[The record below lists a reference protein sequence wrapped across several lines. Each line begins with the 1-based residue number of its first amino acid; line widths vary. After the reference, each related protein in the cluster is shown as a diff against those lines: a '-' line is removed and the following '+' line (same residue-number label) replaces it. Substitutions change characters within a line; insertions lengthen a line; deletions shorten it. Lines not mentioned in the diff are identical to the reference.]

1 MKQTHLP
8 QKQGLYDPQFEHDSC
23 GVGFVCNIKGK
34 RSHAIVKQGLE
45 VLRRLSHRGATGAD
59 PKTGDG
65 AGLLIQFPREF
76 FASICA
82 KEKINLP
89 EEGKYASGLVF
100 LPQAAKERKFCKET
114 FEKII
119 HTEAQVFLGWRDVPI
134 DNSDI
139 GQSAKDTQPV
149 IEQVFIGATP
159 VSLRARHWFSGG
171 RSNLKEIA
179 SSPAAPRNDTL
190 DNLAFE
196 RKLYVIRKQVEN
208 IIRAS
213 KIKQKT
219 FFYIP
224 SLSSRTFIYK
234 GLLMPHQVENF
245 FLDLSSQEI
254 KSALAMAHSRYS
266 TNTFPTWDL
275 SQPFRFI
282 AHNGEI
288 NTLRGNINWMR
299 ARQNFLKSELFGRDL
314 KKIFPVIVPDGS
326 DSAAMDNVFE
336 LLTLSG
342 RSLTHAISM
351 LIPAAWEQNNLLTRE
366 VRAFHQYHTCLIEPW
381 DGPAAIVFT
390 DGVSIGAVLDR
401 NGLRPCRYIVTKDDF
416 VVMAS
421 EAGVLDIAPSNI
433 LHSGRLEPGKTFFID
448 TQAGCII
455 EDSQIKKELAGDKP
469 YARWVKKNILE
480 LDKIS
485 AYSVERRAD
494 RKNYTLSAKRYPQ
507 ENILTLLKA
516 FGYTRE
522 DLKTIIKPMA
532 ENAQEPVGSMGNDTP
547 PAVFSAKPQLLFS
560 YFKQL
565 FAQVTN
571 PPIDPIREE
580 LVMSLASYLGPEKN
594 ILSDG
599 EDHCHKLLAARPV
612 LSDIELEKI
621 RKINL
626 YTNCSAGKPKCAIGA
641 GVKKRGFKTKTISLL
656 FKMDDKIDFSKAL
669 KKIFQ
674 EAEEAIKKGY
684 TFIILSDR
692 GVNKDYAAIPGLLAA
707 SALHHYLVRNS
718 LRTQISIILESAEPR
733 EVHHFALLFAYG
745 VDCVNP
751 YLVFGA
757 LEKMAKEQEFDL
769 DAKKAKHNY
778 IKAIDKGI
786 LKVLSKMGIS
796 TLQSY
801 RGAQIFEA
809 VGLSQSIIDAY
820 FTGTVSRIN
829 GASLDTLAKETVMRH
844 KEAFPARP
852 ENKNFLAS
860 GGLYQWRRDGE
871 FHLWNPDSIAALQD
885 ASRNNDAQ
893 KYQEFA
899 KLINDQS
906 KNPTTLRSLLKF
918 SATER
923 SANNCGGKNFGGKKI
938 VPIPLDEV
946 EPVEEIIKRFATGAM
961 SFGSISR
968 AAHETIAIAMN
979 RLGGR
984 SNTGEGGEDPAR
996 FIPLPNGDS
1005 ARSAIKQVASGRFG
1019 VTTNYLVNAD
1029 ELQIKISQG
1038 AKPGEGGQLPGHK
1051 VSAIIAKTRY
1061 TTPGV
1066 TLISPPPH
1074 HDIYSIED
1082 LAQLI
1087 FDLKNANPRARISVK
1102 LVSEIGVGTVAAG
1115 VAKGHADMILISGQD
1130 GGTGAS
1136 PLSSVKHAGL
1146 PWELGLSETHQ
1157 TLVLNDLRSRV
1168 RLQVDG
1174 QMRTGRDVAI
1184 AALLGAEEF
1193 GFSTAVLVAL
1203 GCVMLRHCN
1212 LNNCSVGIATQDE
1225 VLEKR
1230 FTGRPEYISN
1240 YFTFIANEL
1249 RQIMSSLGMKKIE
1262 EMVGRVDLLELNQRI
1277 LPWKAKEV
1285 DFSKILYRP
1294 QGRGLASASQ
1304 SHKPQ
1309 VPESVITHY
1318 CKKQDHGLDKILDLK
1333 LIELSQPALS
1343 EAKNV
1348 EINQKIENVNRAA
1361 GAMLSGQVCGRFGES
1376 GLPEDTI
1383 KCNFKGAAG
1392 QSFGAFL
1399 VKGITF
1405 TLEGLANDYV
1415 GKGISGGKII
1425 IYPDKQADY
1434 KPDENIIIGNTA
1446 FYGAINGEAYIRGVA
1461 GERFCIRNSGLNA
1474 VVEGLGDH
1482 GCEYM
1487 TGGRIVVLGRT
1498 GRNFGAG
1505 MSGGIVYCL
1514 DESGDFKKR
1523 CNLEMVALEKIDVPD
1538 AETIKNLLFNHHK
1551 YTQSPKAKAILEDFH
1566 KYAHLFIKVMPLEYK
1581 RILEESKAAKE
1592 ADLGDYTDG

>member
-1 MKQTHLP
+1 MKA
-8 QKQGLYDPQFEHDSC
+8 QGLYDPQFEHDSC

-34 RSHAIVKQGLE
+34 KSHKIVRQGLE
-45 VLRRLSHRGATGAD
+45 VLRRLAHRGATGAD
-59 PKTGDG
+59 PETGDG
-65 AGLLIQFPREF
+65 AGLLIQFPHEF
-76 FASICA
+76 FVSVC
-82 KEKINLP
+82 EKKNINLP
-89 EEGKYASGLVF
+89 GEGEYASGLVF
-100 LPQAAKERKFCKET
+100 LPRNAKERRFCKET
-114 FEKII
+114 LERII
-119 HTEAQVFLGWRDVPI
+119 NSERQLFLSWRNVPV
-134 DNSDI
+134 DNSGI
-139 GQSAKDTQPV
+139 GQTAKDTQPQ
-149 IEQVFIGATP
+149 IEQIFIG
-159 VSLRARHWFSGG
+159 R
-171 RSNLKEIA
+171 NKEL
-179 SSPAAPRNDTL
+179 NDV
-190 DNLAFE
+190 LAFE
-196 RKLYVIRKQVEN
+196 RKLYVIRKQAEN

-213 KIKQKT
+213 KMKEKQS
-219 FFYIP
+219 FYIS

-245 FLDLSSQEI
+245 FLDLQSEKI
-254 KSALAMAHSRYS
+254 TSALAMVHSRYS

-299 ARQNFLKSELFGRDL
+299 SRQNLLRSQLFGKDL
-314 KKIFPVIVPDGS
+314 KKIFPVIVPGGS
-326 DSAAMDNVFE
+326 DSATFDNVFE

-342 RSLTHAISM
+342 RSLTQAISM
-351 LIPAAWEQNNLLTRE
+351 LIPAAWEQNNLLAQD
-366 VRAFHQYHTCLIEPW
+366 VRAFHQYNTCLIEPW
-381 DGPAAIVFT
+381 DGPAAMAFT
-390 DGVSIGAVLDR
+390 DGASIGAVLDR

-421 EAGVLDIAPSNI
+421 EVGVLDIDPSEI

-448 TQAGCII
+448 TKVGCII
-455 EDSQIKKELAGDKP
+455 QDSQIKKELSEDQP
-469 YARWVKKNILE
+469 YDQWVKNNILE
-480 LDKIS
+480 LDKI
-485 AYSVERRAD
+485 VG
-494 RKNYTLSAKRYPQ
+494 TL
-507 ENILTLLKA
+507 ENNKKDKTDTLTQLKA

-522 DLKTIIKPMA
+522 DLKTIIKPMV

-547 PAVFSAKPQLLFS
+547 HAILSVKPQLLFS

-580 LVMSLASYLGPEKN
+580 LVMSLDSYLGAQKN

-599 EDHCHKLLAARPV
+599 QNHCHKLLVSRPV
-612 LSDIELEKI
+612 LSDIEIKKI
-621 RKINL
+621 RKINM
-626 YTNCSAGKPKCAIGA
+626 S
-641 GVKKRGFKTKTISLL
+641 GFKTKTISLL
-656 FKMDDKIDFSKAL
+656 FKVTGRIDFSKVL
-669 KKIFQ
+669 KKIFKD
-674 EAEEAIKKGY
+674 AESAIKEGSAL
-684 TFIILSDR
+684 IILSDR
-692 GVNKDYAAIPGLLAA
+692 GVGKDYAAIPSLLGVA
-707 SALHHYLVRNS
+707 ALHHYLMRRS

-733 EVHHFALLFAYG
+733 EVNHFALLFAYG

-751 YLVFGA
+751 YLVFKA
-757 LEKMAKEQEFDL
+757 LEEMVKDKELNFDIE
-769 DAKKAKHNY
+769 KAKHNY
-778 IKAIDKGI
+778 IKAVDKGI

-809 VGLSQSIIDAY
+809 VGLDQNVINEY

-829 GASLDTLAKETVMRH
+829 GASLGTIAQETIMRH
-844 KEAFPARP
+844 QVAFPVHP
-852 ENKNFLAS
+852 LKENILAS
-860 GGLYQWRRDGE
+860 GGLYQWKRDGE
-871 FHLWNPDSIAALQD
+871 FHLWNPDSIAVLQD
-885 ASRNNDAQ
+885 SVRNNDVK

-899 KLINDQS
+899 NLVNDQS
-906 KNPTTLRSLLKF
+906 ENPTTLRSLLKF
-918 SATER
+918 KTQKS
-923 SANNCGGKNFGGKKI
+923 
-938 VPIPLDEV
+938 IPLDEV
-946 EPVEEIIKRFATGAM
+946 EPIEEIIKRFATGAM

-968 AAHETIAIAMN
+968 ATHETIAIAMN
-979 RLGGR
+979 RLKGK
-984 SNTGEGGEDPAR
+984 SNTGEGGEDPVR

-1005 ARSAIKQVASGRFG
+1005 ARSSIKQVASGRFG

-1087 FDLKNANPRARISVK
+1087 FDLKNVNSKARISVK

-1136 PLSSVKHAGL
+1136 PLSSVKHTGL

-1168 RLQVDG
+1168 RLQTDG

-1193 GFSTAVLVAL
+1193 GFCTVVLIVL

-1230 FTGRPEYISN
+1230 FTGRPEYIIN

-1249 RQIMSSLGMKKIE
+1249 RQIMSSLGIKKLE
-1262 EMVGRVDLLELNQRI
+1262 DMVGRVDLLELNREI
-1277 LPWKAKEV
+1277 LPWKAKEI
-1285 DFSKILYRP
+1285 DFSKILY
-1294 QGRGLASASQ
+1294 
-1304 SHKPQ
+1304 KPQ
-1309 VPESVITHY
+1309 VLKSVITHY
-1318 CKKQDHGLDKILDLK
+1318 CKEQDHGIDKILDLK
-1333 LIELSQPALS
+1333 LIELAKLALFES
-1343 EAKNV
+1343 KSI
-1348 EINQKIENVNRAA
+1348 EINQEIKNVNRTT
-1361 GAMLSGQVCGRFGES
+1361 GAMLSGEVCKRFGES

-1383 KCNFKGAAG
+1383 KCNFKGVAG

-1399 VKGITF
+1399 AQGVTF
-1405 TLEGLANDYV
+1405 TLEGMANDYV

-1425 IYPDKQADY
+1425 IYPNRKVDY
-1434 KPDENIIIGNTA
+1434 RSGENIIIGNTT

-1487 TGGRIVVLGRT
+1487 TGGRIVILGKT

-1514 DESGDFKKR
+1514 DETQDFKKK
-1523 CNLEMVALEKIDVPD
+1523 CNLDMIVLEKIDESD
-1538 AETIKNLLFNHHK
+1538 KETIKNLLANHHK
-1551 YTQSPKAKAILEDFH
+1551 YTQSLKAKEILDDFH
-1566 KYAHLFIKVMPLEYK
+1566 KYVHVFVKVMPLEYK
-1581 RILEESKAAKE
+1581 RILEEEKIAKK
-1592 ADLGDYTDG
+1592 ADLGEYTDG